1 MPGVFNAL
9 AAALFDPAH
18 TLAFVVSP
26 PKSPHRPCSG
36 GEVHPHHTDL
46 RNAHAENR
54 ALEDVVSLF
63 SGSHFPHTGQ
73 RTNSSLHWLQR
84 ARSGLSAGVHAA
96 GWCAQRPFPKRRRQ
110 TYSSALLLP
119 FQVLTQGMHSGILTR
134 TRVHARSEHVL
145 SLGAYPYNTRQVL
158 PSKPD

>member
-26 PKSPHRPCSG
+26 PKTCHRPCSG

-46 RNAHAENR
+46 SNAHAQNR

-119 FQVLTQGMHSGILTR
+119 FQVLTQGMHALGHADTHTR
-134 TRVHARSEHVL
+134 TRSKRTRAVVWGLPVYFSA
-145 SLGAYPYNTRQVL
+145 GAAE
-158 PSKPD
+158 

>member
-26 PKSPHRPCSG
+26 PKTCHRPCSG
-36 GEVHPHHTDL
+36 GEVHPHHID
-46 RNAHAENR
+46 RSIAHAQNR

-73 RTNSSLHWLQR
+73 RRNSSLHWLQR
-84 ARSGLSAGVHAA
+84 ARSGLSAGVHAS
-96 GWCAQRPFPKRRRQ
+96 GLCAQRPFPKRRRQ

-119 FQVLTQGMHSGILTR
+119 FQVLTQGVHALGHADTHTR
-134 TRVHARSEHVL
+134 TRSKRTRPVVWGLPVYFSA
-145 SLGAYPYNTRQVL
+145 GAAE
-158 PSKPD
+158 

>member
-26 PKSPHRPCSG
+26 PKTCHRPCSG
-36 GEVHPHHTDL
+36 GEVHPHHID
-46 RNAHAENR
+46 RSIAHAQNR

-73 RTNSSLHWLQR
+73 RRNSSLHWLQR
-84 ARSGLSAGVHAA
+84 ARSGLSAGVHAS
-96 GWCAQRPFPKRRRQ
+96 GLCAQRPFPKRRRQ

-119 FQVLTQGMHSGILTR
+119 FQVLTQGMHALGHADTHTR
-134 TRVHARSEHVL
+134 TRSKRTRPVVWGLPVYFSA
-145 SLGAYPYNTRQVL
+145 GAAE
-158 PSKPD
+158 

>member
-36 GEVHPHHTDL
+36 GEVHPHHID
-46 RNAHAENR
+46 RSIAHAQNR

-73 RTNSSLHWLQR
+73 RRNSSLHWLQR
-84 ARSGLSAGVHAA
+84 ARSGLSAGVHAS
-96 GWCAQRPFPKRRRQ
+96 GLCAQRPFPKRRRQ

-119 FQVLTQGMHSGILTR
+119 FQVLTQGMHALGHADTHTR
-134 TRVHARSEHVL
+134 TRSKRTRPVVWGLPVYFSA
-145 SLGAYPYNTRQVL
+145 GAAE
-158 PSKPD
+158 